1 MDFIIVCILMVRDTH
16 MTRVGKL
23 GLIYTIHQRE
33 WVLKYHNKL
42 KIENDRYRQQGIN
55 LPCCSAL
62 SCFSKA
68 Y

>member
-1 MDFIIVCILMVRDTH
+1 TH
-16 MTRVGKL
+16 MTRVGRL

-42 KIENDRYRQQGIN
+42 KIENDRCIQQGNIS
-55 LPCCSAL
+55 CCTAL
-62 SCFSKA
+62 GVDA